1 MIHHYL
7 VRGYPRKELMNHFRR
22 ANALTQ
28 AEALEGKKGEINLTL
43 ALTKKRKAI
52 LATQYHPDNPDLRKI
67 INKHWNIIEFSRD
80 CGELFERP
88 IVGFRRLPNLKDK
101 LTNAQCTLSIAPEHP
116 MKQAQQIEMCKKL
129 LTCKYCRM
137 LKKQDHTW
145 NYNYTQKFDCRIPQ
159 KSRMTCKIKNVVYN
173 IKCLNCQKQ
182 YTGEMYKEECMNTF
196 YL

>member
-88 IVGFRRLPNLKDK
+88 IVGFRHLPNLKDK
-101 LTNAQCTLSIAPEHP
+101 LSA
-116 MKQAQQIEMCKKL
+116 
-129 LTCKYCRM
+129 Y
-137 LKKQDHTW
+137 
-145 NYNYTQKFDCRIPQ
+145 
-159 KSRMTCKIKNVVYN
+159 
-173 IKCLNCQKQ
+173 
-182 YTGEMYKEECMNTF
+182 
-196 YL
+196 